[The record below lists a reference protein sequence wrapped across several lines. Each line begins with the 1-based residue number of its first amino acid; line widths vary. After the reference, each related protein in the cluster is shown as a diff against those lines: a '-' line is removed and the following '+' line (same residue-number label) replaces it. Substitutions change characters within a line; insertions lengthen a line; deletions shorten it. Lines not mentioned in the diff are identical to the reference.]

1 MFVEFLDEDDGAICD
16 VAPLLLAGDVACDET
31 LDPSSVDAG

>member
-1 MFVEFLDEDDGAICD
+1 MLVEFPDADDSAIFG
-16 VAPLLLAGDVACDET
+16 VELLLLAGDGACDET